1 MNILYT
7 HAGAMTRE
15 KRFHIRLT
23 EEEFEE
29 LHLEAERRNVSMAEV
44 MRDLIKSLRR
54 RRRQGGTETWETS
67 PADTP
72 P

>member
-1 MNILYT
+1 
-7 HAGAMTRE
+7 MTRE

-29 LHLEAERRNVSMAEV
+29 LHLEALRRNVSMAEV

-54 RRRQGGTETWETS
+54 RRR
-67 PADTP
+67 P
-72 P
+72 

>member
-7 HAGAMTRE
+7 QAGAMTRE

-29 LHLEAERRNVSMAEV
+29 LHLEAQERNVSMAEV
-44 MRDLIKSLRR
+44 MRDLSGAVGARAAAG
-54 RRRQGGTETWETS
+54 Q
-67 PADTP
+67 A
-72 P
+72 